1 MSLSDQIA
9 AELPYLRRYARAL
22 TGSQKS
28 GDAYV
33 RATLEAAL
41 ADGALRDSISRG
53 RVELYGAF
61 SRIWN
66 SSAEDMGDLPEE
78 ENDDSGSPMHT
89 AEERIAHIMPAHRQA
104 LLLTT
109 LEDFSPEEAA
119 RILQLS
125 AMEVE
130 ELVDQALIEIEEETA
145 SKVLIIEDEPLI
157 SMQLEALV
165 SDLGHDVV
173 GTAATRTHALEIF
186 NETPAGLI
194 LADIQL
200 ADGSSGIDAVE
211 DLLQIADV
219 PVIFI
224 TAYPEKL
231 LTGERPEPTY
241 LITKPFREA
250 TVRAAISQALFFGSS
265 RALA

>member
-41 ADGALRDSISRG
+41 ADAGLRESLARG

-66 SSAEDMGDLPEE
+66 TGAEDLADLP
-78 ENDDSGSPMHT
+78 DDDDGSAAHT
-89 AEERIAHIMPAHRQA
+89 AEDRIAHIMPAHRQA

-109 LEDFSPEEAA
+109 LEDFTAEEAA
-119 RILQLS
+119 SILQIPPGD
-125 AMEVE
+125 VE
-130 ELVDQALIEIEEETA
+130 ELVDQALSEIEDETA

-165 SDLGHDVV
+165 TDLGHEVV
-173 GTAATRTHALEIF
+173 GTAATRTQALEVF
-186 NETPAGLI
+186 NNAPAGLI

-211 DLLQIADV
+211 DLLRLADV

-265 RALA
+265 RALT

>member
-41 ADGALRDSISRG
+41 ADAGLRNSISHG

-66 SSAEDMGDLPEE
+66 SSAEDIAVFPHEDAGPA
-78 ENDDSGSPMHT
+78 NT

-109 LEDFSPEEAA
+109 LEEFTPGEAG
-119 RILQLS
+119 RILQLP
-125 AMEVE
+125 AGDVE
-130 ELVDQALIEIEEETA
+130 ELVDQALAEIEDETA

-165 SDLGHDVV
+165 CDLGHEVV
-173 GTAATRTHALEIF
+173 GTAATRTQALEIF